1 VWVNPPY
8 GREYN
13 DPWARKM
20 ARDAERDDVS
30 TITALVSAA
39 TSTDRWHEHLNDADL
54 FTFLDHRVGFVGEMD
69 GHASFASVIV
79 TFNAQNVNSE
89 YVAVLEALG
98 LVLERKN
105 ALREVGA
112 WF

>member
-1 VWVNPPY
+1 VNPPY
-8 GREYN
+8 GRRFN
-13 DPWARKM
+13 DPWADKM
-20 ARDAERDDVS
+20 AREAERDDVN

-54 FTFLDHRVGFVGEMD
+54 FTFVDHRVGFVGEMD
-69 GHASFASVIV
+69 GHASFASAIV
-79 TFNAQNVNSE
+79 TFGAENVNAD
-89 YVAVLEALG
+89 YVAALEALG

-105 ALREVGA
+105 ALREVEA